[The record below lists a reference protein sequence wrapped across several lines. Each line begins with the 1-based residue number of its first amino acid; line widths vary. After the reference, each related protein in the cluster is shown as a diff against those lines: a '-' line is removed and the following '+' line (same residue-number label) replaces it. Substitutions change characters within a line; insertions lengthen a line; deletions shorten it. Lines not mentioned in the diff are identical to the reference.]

1 MKYAQQLVRDLL
13 WAVNSPSLLESTSS
27 HRCHTET
34 SGLHEQD
41 IQVAHLVDFMGKK
54 KIHSLGKYFEG
65 LISYW
70 LHHLRQVEVLRES
83 FAIREQK
90 RTVGEIDFIF
100 IDEQGRTV
108 HWEIAVKFYLFS
120 PEAHG
125 LSSHYLGPNAVDTLD
140 RKIERLF
147 EHQLPRSEKV
157 FPDVELR
164 EVFVKGRIFYPI
176 LPHIELK
183 NHASLSSSHL
193 SGSWLRHAQL
203 GLLENDRGWGHQ
215 DVRYMVLKKPHWL
228 AEIKA
233 SSTTDGL
240 MSFCEFT
247 DSMDQH
253 FSGSRG
259 CPLVVQLNLDGE
271 RYVEARRL
279 FVVPDR
285 WPRMM

>member
-13 WAVNSPSLLESTSS
+13 WSVNSPSLLQSTCG
-27 HRCHTET
+27 HRCHSKTWV
-34 SGLHEQD
+34 LLEQD
-41 IQVAHLVDFMGKK
+41 IEVAHLVDFMGKK
-54 KIHSLGKYFEG
+54 EIHSLGKYFER

-83 FAIREQK
+83 FTIREQK

-100 IDEQGRTV
+100 IDEHYRMT

-120 PEAHG
+120 LETHDLG
-125 LSSHYLGPNAVDTLD
+125 SHYLGPNAVDTLD
-140 RKIERLF
+140 RKVERLF
-147 EHQLPRSEKV
+147 EHQLPRSENF

-164 EVFVKGRIFYPI
+164 EVFVKGRIFYPT
-176 LPHIELK
+176 LPQVELK
-183 NHASLSSSHL
+183 NHVSLSSSHL
-193 SGSWLRHAQL
+193 SGLWLRHAQL
-203 GLLENDRGWGHQ
+203 GLLENDMDWGHQ
-215 DVRYMVLKKPHWL
+215 DVRYLVLTKPHWL
-228 AEIKA
+228 AEITA
-233 SSTTDGL
+233 STTTDGL

-253 FSGSRG
+253 FSGSQR

-285 WPRMM
+285 WPLMA